1 MFQGGETFIYQYDW
15 IGRATG
21 VILSSGETLEL
32 TSKIAA
38 DEGLEVTV
46 SKPPTQLTVTGKA
59 NKKVIMIDGE
69 LFLTIHNTGVSLMW
83 WCMCAVK
90 KTQTI

>member
-1 MFQGGETFIYQYDW
+1 MQGGETFIYQYDW

-32 TSKIAA
+32 TSKIAS
-38 DEGLEVTV
+38 DEGLEITV

-69 LFLTIHNTGVSLMW
+69 SLCVFLLRVSSESLQIP
-83 WCMCAVK
+83 K
-90 KTQTI
+90 

>member
-1 MFQGGETFIYQYDW
+1 LQGGETFIYQYDW

-32 TSKIAA
+32 TSKIAS
-38 DEGLEVTV
+38 DEGLEITV

-69 LFLTIHNTGVSLMW
+69 SLCVFLLRVSSESLQIP
-83 WCMCAVK
+83 K
-90 KTQTI
+90 

>member
-1 MFQGGETFIYQYDW
+1 MQGGETFIYQYDW

-32 TSKIAA
+32 TSKIAS
-38 DEGLEVTV
+38 DEGLEITV

-69 LFLTIHNTGVSLMW
+69 SLCVFLLRVSSYSLQIP
-83 WCMCAVK
+83 K
-90 KTQTI
+90 